1 VPDPKTQPLPYRTKP
16 LPKKL
21 DPALTKCPGFTLS
34 AAARVG
40 DTLFADQLQSLD
52 LTPPLFAVM
61 IVLQASGPMT
71 QSNLSDSVGIDR
83 ATIVRLVNA
92 LEQRTWVIRTAHPQ
106 DARALLV
113 QLTATAL
120 PVIKK
125 ARSIEA
131 QCQRVLL
138 QDLSALERKQFEALL
153 ARIVMHL
160 PASES

>member
-1 VPDPKTQPLPYRTKP
+1 MPDQKAKPLPYRTKP
-16 LPKKL
+16 LPNKL

-40 DTLFADQLQSLD
+40 DTLFANQLQSLE

-71 QSNLSDSVGIDR
+71 QSLLSDSVGIDR
-83 ATIVRLVNA
+83 ATMVRLVGA
-92 LEQRTWVIRTAHPQ
+92 LEQRGWAMRTAHPQ
-106 DARALLV
+106 DDRALLV
-113 QLTATAL
+113 KLTPSAL
-120 PVIKK
+120 PVLKK

-138 QDLSALERKQFEALL
+138 QNLSVLERQQFEALL
-153 ARIVMHL
+153 ARVVAHL
-160 PASES
+160 PASKT

>member
-1 VPDPKTQPLPYRTKP
+1 VRDQKAQPLPYRTKP

-21 DPALTKCPGFTLS
+21 DPALTACPGFTLS

-40 DTLFADQLQSLD
+40 DTLFANQLQSLE

-71 QSNLSDSVGIDR
+71 QSRLSDGVGIDR
-83 ATIVRLVNA
+83 ATMVRLVDA
-92 LEQRTWVIRTAHPQ
+92 LEQRAWVIRTAHPQ

-113 QLTATAL
+113 QLTPAAV
-120 PVIKK
+120 PVLKK

-138 QDLSALERKQFEALL
+138 QDLSLLERQQFEGLL
-153 ARIVMHL
+153 ARVVAHL
-160 PASES
+160 PTGET